1 MGTFLK
7 VVVGL
12 IAIWIAFMVIGWVLK
27 AVVTLAII
35 GAVVTVG
42 VVGYNAIKGSS
53 QKRQIR

>member
-1 MGTFLK
+1 MSTFLK

-12 IAIWIAFMVIGWVLK
+12 VAIWVAFMVLGWVLK

-53 QKRQIR
+53 RRQIR

>member
-1 MGTFLK
+1 MSTFLK

-12 IAIWIAFMVIGWVLK
+12 IAIWVAFMVLGWLLK

-53 QKRQIR
+53 RKQIR

>member
-1 MGTFLK
+1 MSTFLK

-12 IAIWIAFMVIGWVLK
+12 VAIWVAFMVLGWILK
-27 AVVTLAII
+27 AVVALAII

-53 QKRQIR
+53 RKQIR